1 MIHNMNNNNNNNNN
15 NKNSKN
21 NYSLR
26 IPQFKKFYQNH
37 CSLDTKMNK
46 LLNYLVPLYKQYNS
60 IYQENTDSL
69 IKNNENDIYVLRLNN
84 LHQDIKQNQ
93 EQIYLNRLN
102 MSNCI
107 KNNIHLDTK
116 KKQEYS
122 DKLLAFY
129 NNSDNANINNQN
141 IDLLSNDFNNECIEP
156 FFDTHQRLKF
166 NVKCSNSTIPYKL
179 TKKRVR
185 KGIKKVNNL
194 TKINIPLPPTNP
206 ERPEQNVI
214 TQHTKSGVNIEQL
227 DKAYINKH
235 NELMNVYKAYQILF
249 NKVNKYKDDLDRVK
263 SLSTSKLINNN
274 TMKKMLEDQ
283 KYVMNSVSK
292 MQDQLVN
299 NNILKP
305 EERVPTEPVVS
316 HPQNMNHFNDSLKSQ
331 INGLI
336 STKTNLNSKT
346 KDKLMSLLRDKTSIN
361 QILDSNNGS
370 NSSIFNINT
379 LVSR

>member
-1 MIHNMNNNNNNNNN
+1 MIHTMNNMNNNNNS
-15 NKNSKN
+15 NKNNKN

-46 LLNYLVPLYKQYNS
+46 LLNYLIPLYKQYNS
-60 IYQENTDSL
+60 IYQENKDSL

-102 MSNCI
+102 MSDCI
-107 KNNIHLDTK
+107 KNNIYLDTK

-122 DKLLAFY
+122 DKLLVFY

-141 IDLLSNDFNNECIEP
+141 INLLSNDFNNECIEP

-179 TKKRVR
+179 TKKSVR
-185 KGIKKVNNL
+185 KGIKVNNL
-194 TKINIPLPPTNP
+194 TKINIPLPPSIP
-206 ERPEQNVI
+206 DRPKQNVT
-214 TQHTKSGVNIEQL
+214 TQHSKSGVNVEQL

-316 HPQNMNHFNDSLKSQ
+316 HPQNMNHFNDSLKTQ

-336 STKTNLNSKT
+336 SNKTNLNSKT
-346 KDKLMSLLRDKTSIN
+346 KDKLMDLLKSKTSIN
-361 QILDSNNGS
+361 QLLDSNNGS

>member
-1 MIHNMNNNNNNNNN
+1 MIEN
-15 NKNSKN
+15 NKN
-21 NYSLR
+21 YHSLNMS
-26 IPQFKKFYQNH
+26 QFKKYYNNH

-46 LLNYLVPLYKQYNS
+46 LLNYLVPLYTQYNG
-60 IYQENTDSL
+60 IYQENKDSL
-69 IKNNENDIYVLRLNN
+69 MRNNENDIYVLRLNN

-102 MSNCI
+102 MSDCI

-122 DKLLAFY
+122 DKLLVFY
-129 NNSDNANINNQN
+129 NNNDNTLKNKNNSNNSNI
-141 IDLLSNDFNNECIEP
+141 LSNEFNNECIEP

-194 TKINIPLPPTNP
+194 TKINIPLPPTNLDSL
-206 ERPEQNVI
+206 EQNVI
-214 TQHTKSGVNIEQL
+214 TQHNKSGVNIEQL

-316 HPQNMNHFNDSLKSQ
+316 HPQNMNHFNDSLKTQ

-336 STKTNLNSKT
+336 SSKTNLNSKT

>member
-1 MIHNMNNNNNNNNN
+1 M
-15 NKNSKN
+15 
-21 NYSLR
+21 
-26 IPQFKKFYQNH
+26 
-37 CSLDTKMNK
+37 
-46 LLNYLVPLYKQYNS
+46 
-60 IYQENTDSL
+60 
-69 IKNNENDIYVLRLNN
+69 
-84 LHQDIKQNQ
+84 
-93 EQIYLNRLN
+93 
-102 MSNCI
+102 
-107 KNNIHLDTK
+107 
-116 KKQEYS
+116 
-122 DKLLAFY
+122 
-129 NNSDNANINNQN
+129 
-141 IDLLSNDFNNECIEP
+141 
-156 FFDTHQRLKF
+156 
-166 NVKCSNSTIPYKL
+166 
-179 TKKRVR
+179 
-185 KGIKKVNNL
+185 NNL
-194 TKINIPLPPTNP
+194 TKINIPLPPSIP
-206 ERPEQNVI
+206 DRPKQNVI
-214 TQHTKSGVNIEQL
+214 TQHSKSGVNVEQL

-249 NKVNKYKDDLDRVK
+249 NKVNKYKDDLDKVK

-274 TMKKMLEDQ
+274 TMKKMLDDQ

-299 NNILKP
+299 NNILNP

-316 HPQNMNHFNDSLKSQ
+316 HPQNMNHFNDSIKSQ

>member
-1 MIHNMNNNNNNNNN
+1 MIHTMNNMNNNNNS
-15 NKNSKN
+15 NKNNKN

-46 LLNYLVPLYKQYNS
+46 LLNYLIPLYKQYNS
-60 IYQENTDSL
+60 IYQENKDSL

-102 MSNCI
+102 MSDCI
-107 KNNIHLDTK
+107 KNNIYLDTK

-122 DKLLAFY
+122 DKLLVFY

-141 IDLLSNDFNNECIEP
+141 INILSNDFNNECIEP

-179 TKKRVR
+179 TKKSVR
-185 KGIKKVNNL
+185 KGIKVNNL
-194 TKINIPLPPTNP
+194 TKINIPLPPSIP
-206 ERPEQNVI
+206 DRPKQNVI
-214 TQHTKSGVNIEQL
+214 TQHSKSGVNVEQL

-235 NELMNVYKAYQILF
+235 NELINVYKAYQILF

-316 HPQNMNHFNDSLKSQ
+316 HPQNMNHFNDSLKTQ

-336 STKTNLNSKT
+336 SNKTNLNSKT
-346 KDKLMSLLRDKTSIN
+346 KDKLMDLLKSKTSIN
-361 QILDSNNGS
+361 QLLDSNNGS

>member
-1 MIHNMNNNNNNNNN
+1 MNNMNNNNNS
-15 NKNSKN
+15 NKNNKN

-46 LLNYLVPLYKQYNS
+46 LLNYLIPLYKQYNS
-60 IYQENTDSL
+60 IYQENKDSL

-102 MSNCI
+102 MSDCI
-107 KNNIHLDTK
+107 KNNIYLDTK

-122 DKLLAFY
+122 DKLLVFY

-141 IDLLSNDFNNECIEP
+141 INILSNDFNNECIEP

-179 TKKRVR
+179 TKKSVR
-185 KGIKKVNNL
+185 KGIKVNNL
-194 TKINIPLPPTNP
+194 TKINIPLPPSIP
-206 ERPEQNVI
+206 DRPKQNVI
-214 TQHTKSGVNIEQL
+214 TQHSKSGVNVEQL

-316 HPQNMNHFNDSLKSQ
+316 HPQNMNHFNDSLKTQ

-336 STKTNLNSKT
+336 SNKTNLNSKT
-346 KDKLMSLLRDKTSIN
+346 KDKLMDLLKSKTSIN
-361 QILDSNNGS
+361 QLLDSNNGS